1 MKAGDK
7 IRPKEVPGPHLEREL
22 LFVGKTQV
30 VYRTVED
37 GSEHEYAASLSAVQR
52 QFEVVPDFF
61 EAGKTYSRYM
71 KWSIRYQLRNVIE
84 YFHVTSVENN
94 RSRDGNE
101 RPVAIGYFSL
111 LPGAPGRKD
120 WGLAAQHEWDSEG
133 WKED

>member
-61 EAGKTYSRYM
+61 EVGKRYRLTDTGLTTKKFTVAYIDTHPDTGERYAHGWIRETY
-71 KWSIRYQLRNVIE
+71 
-84 YFHVTSVENN
+84 
-94 RSRDGNE
+94 
-101 RPVAIGYFSL
+101 
-111 LPGAPGRKD
+111 PGRFGRTTFAGSTTKFD
-120 WGLAAQHEWDSEG
+120 G
-133 WKED
+133 WEEDRD